1 MYTHKEGLN
10 TMSDLNN
17 NIPGDGTQNSSEQPQ
32 GNEYQ
37 AHSSMEQGQSE
48 TQGAGYNNQQ
58 PGGQQQV
65 NGSYHFAGNPYQAP
79 PASGQ
84 YQYNAFDRSR
94 APGSGQV
101 YGQPYGPN
109 QKPPKPKKSGKK
121 LAGWKIALIVVLCV
135 AIVAAGVGGG
145 VYLALRDTNTGSVE
159 VETQDTPQISMEDIP
174 ESGAL
179 TPEQIAARVKP
190 SVVAILTYNNT
201 TSASGSG
208 VVMGEDSTHT
218 YTYFLTC
225 AHMLDDFTNAV
236 VQLEDETQYD
246 AEIVGYD
253 NRTDI
258 GVVRVKATGFT
269 AAEFG
274 DSTQLQVGNDVYA
287 IGNPGGT
294 SFYGSFTEGIV
305 SAIDRPVNSEQG
317 YTQVCIQHTA
327 AINSGNSGGA
337 LINEYGQVIGINSS
351 KIADSSFEGMG
362 FAVPISTAL
371 SVAES
376 IIANGYV
383 PGRPM
388 LGIQYMSVY
397 ANSTYAVIAQVA
409 NLPQGSIVVSSIANQ
424 SSFTGTDVQVGD
436 IITQVNGHDLETSDS
451 LREVVDNASVGDTLT
466 LTICRVNANY
476 ELSQFNVQITLI
488 EDKGDTTYSSSSS
501 SQQEDDNNS
510 NSGGSGGFGGNFF
523 WPF

>member
-1 MYTHKEGLN
+1 
-10 TMSDLNN
+10 MSELNN
-17 NIPGDGTQNSSEQPQ
+17 NIPGDGSQASPEQPQ
-32 GNEYQ
+32 GSGYQ
-37 AHSSMEQGQSE
+37 PHSSMEQGQNGA
-48 TQGAGYNNQQ
+48 QGTSNNQQ

-65 NGSYHFAGNPYQAP
+65 NGAYHFAGNPYQAP
-79 PASGQ
+79 PTSGQ
-84 YQYNAFDRSR
+84 YQYNSFDRSR
-94 APGSGQV
+94 APGAAPV
-101 YGQPYGPN
+101 YGQPYGVPPT
-109 QKPPKPKKSGKK
+109 PPKSKKSGKK
-121 LAGWKIALIVVLCV
+121 LAGWKIALIVILCV
-135 AIVAAGVGGG
+135 AIVSAGVGGG
-145 VYLALRDTNTGSVE
+145 LYLAFRDDTAGSVE
-159 VETQDTPQISMEDIP
+159 VETQETPQINMEDIP
-174 ESGAL
+174 ESGPL
-179 TPEQIAARVKP
+179 TPEQIAAKVKP

-208 VVMGEDSTHT
+208 VVMGVDSTNT

-225 AHMLDDFTNAV
+225 AHMLDGFTNAV

-274 DSTQLQVGNDVYA
+274 DSTQIQVGNDVYA

-294 SFYGSFTEGIV
+294 AFYGSFTEGVV
-305 SAIDRPVNSEQG
+305 SALDRPVNSEQG

-351 KIADSSFEGMG
+351 KIAESSFEGMG

-409 NLPQGSIVVSSIANQ
+409 NLPQGSIVVSSIASN
-424 SSFTGTDVQVGD
+424 SSFTGTDVQTGD
-436 IITQVNGHDLETSDS
+436 IITQVNGKDLETSDS
-451 LREVVDNASVGDTLT
+451 LREVVDNSKVGDKLT
-466 LTICRVNANY
+466 LTICRVDANY
-476 ELSQFNVQITLI
+476 QISQFTVEITLI
-488 EDKGDTTYSSSSS
+488 EDKGDTTYASDSSA
-501 SQQEDDNNS
+501 QQDDGS
-510 NSGGSGGFGGNFF
+510 NSGGGFGSNFF

>member
-1 MYTHKEGLN
+1 
-10 TMSDLNN
+10 MSDSNN
-17 NIPGDGTQNSSEQPQ
+17 NISGGTVPPSSDGQQGGYQP
-32 GNEYQ
+32 
-37 AHSSMEQGQSE
+37 HSSMEQGESRP
-48 TQGAGYNNQQ
+48 QGGAYQQ
-58 PGGQQQV
+58 PVNGAYHYAGAPYQGQQ
-65 NGSYHFAGNPYQAP
+65 PI
-79 PASGQ
+79 SGQ

-94 APGSGQV
+94 APGAAPVG
-101 YGQPYGPN
+101 GQPNPGAVPP
-109 QKPPKPKKSGKK
+109 QPPKQKKSGKK
-121 LAGWKIALIVVLCV
+121 LAGWKIALIVILCV
-135 AIVAAGVGGG
+135 AVVACGIGGAF
-145 VYLALRDTNTGSVE
+145 YLAFRSDDAGDVSL
-159 VETQDTPQISMEDIP
+159 ETQETPQINIEDIP
-174 ESGAL
+174 SSGTL
-179 TPEQIAARVKP
+179 TPEQIAAKVKP

-294 SFYGSFTEGIV
+294 SFYGSFTEGII
-305 SAIDRPVNSEQG
+305 SAIDRPVNSELG

-337 LINEYGQVIGINSS
+337 LVNEYGQVIGINSS
-351 KIADSSFEGMG
+351 KIADDSFEGMG
-362 FAVPISTAL
+362 FAVPIATAKP
-371 SVAES
+371 VAES

-388 LGIQYMSVY
+388 LGIQYTSVY
-397 ANSTYAVIAQVA
+397 SNSTYAVIAQIA
-409 NLPQGSIVVSSIANQ
+409 DLPKGSIVISSIAQN
-424 SSFTGTDVQVGD
+424 SSFSGTDIQPGD
-436 IITQVNGHDLETSDS
+436 IITQVNGKDLETSDS
-451 LREVVDNASVGDTLT
+451 LREVVDSASVGDKLT
-466 LTICRVNANY
+466 LTVCRVSANY
-476 ELSQFNVQITLI
+476 EIQREQVEITLV
-488 EDKGDTTYSSSSS
+488 EDRGDTVYSSGS
-501 SQQEDDNNS
+501 SQ
-510 NSGGSGGFGGNFF
+510 SGQDSGNGFGGFN

>member
-1 MYTHKEGLN
+1 
-10 TMSDLNN
+10 MSDLNN
-17 NIPGDGTQNSSEQPQ
+17 NANNTGGGTSTPPE
-32 GNEYQ
+32 GGYQ
-37 AHSSMEQGQSE
+37 ARSSMEQNSSGSQE
-48 TQGAGYNNQQ
+48 RRDNYQAGNYQTSNPYMANQQ
-58 PGGQQQV
+58 PV
-65 NGSYHFAGNPYQAP
+65 NGAYHFAGNQNRQTP

-94 APGSGQV
+94 APGAAPV
-101 YGQPYGPN
+101 YGQPYGAAEP
-109 QKPPKPKKSGKK
+109 KEKKPKKK
-121 LAGWKIALIVVLCV
+121 LATWKIVLIVVLCV
-135 AIVAAGVGGG
+135 AIVASGIGGG
-145 VYLALRDTNTGSVE
+145 LYLALRGGDDAGDVN
-159 VETQDTPQISMEDIP
+159 VETQNTPQINVEDIP
-174 ESGAL
+174 DSGAL
-179 TPEQIAARVKP
+179 TPEQIAAKVKP

-246 AEIVGYD
+246 ADIVGYD

-274 DSTQLQVGNDVYA
+274 DSTKLQVGNDVYA

-305 SAIDRPVNSEQG
+305 SAIDRPVNSELG

-337 LINEYGQVIGINSS
+337 LVNEYGQVIGINSS

-362 FAVPISTAL
+362 FAVPIATAK
-371 SVAES
+371 SIAES

-388 LGIQYMSVY
+388 LGIQYTSVY
-397 ANSTYAVIAQVA
+397 SNSTYAVIAQIA
-409 NLPQGSIVVSSIANQ
+409 NLPKGSIVVSSIAQN
-424 SSFTGTDVQVGD
+424 SSFSGTDVQPGD
-436 IITQVNGHDLETSDS
+436 IITQVNGKDLENSDS
-451 LREVVDNASVGDTLT
+451 LREVVDGSKVGDKLT
-466 LTICRVNANY
+466 LTICRVSANY
-476 ELSQFNVQITLI
+476 EITQEKVDITLI
-488 EDKGDTTYSSSSS
+488 EDKGDTTYSSGSSNQNDGSSS
-501 SQQEDDNNS
+501 GE
-510 NSGGSGGFGGNFF
+510 NFF

>member
-1 MYTHKEGLN
+1 
-10 TMSDLNN
+10 MSDLNN
-17 NIPGDGTQNSSEQPQ
+17 NANNTGGGTSTPSE
-32 GNEYQ
+32 GGYQ
-37 AHSSMEQGQSE
+37 ARSSMEQNSSGPQARRDNDQTGNYQTSNPY
-48 TQGAGYNNQQ
+48 TANQR
-58 PGGQQQV
+58 PV
-65 NGSYHFAGNPYQAP
+65 NGAYHFAGNPNRQAP

-94 APGSGQV
+94 APGSAP
-101 YGQPYGPN
+101 YGQPYGAAEP
-109 QKPPKPKKSGKK
+109 KEKKPKKK
-121 LAGWKIALIVVLCV
+121 LATWKIVLIVVLCV
-135 AIVAAGVGGG
+135 AIVASGIGGG
-145 VYLALRDTNTGSVE
+145 LYLALRGGDDAGDVN
-159 VETQDTPQISMEDIP
+159 VETQETPQISVEDIP
-174 ESGAL
+174 DSGAL
-179 TPEQIAARVKP
+179 TPEQIAAKVKP

-246 AEIVGYD
+246 ADIVGYD

-274 DSTQLQVGNDVYA
+274 DSTKLQVGNDVYA

-305 SAIDRPVNSEQG
+305 SAIDRPVNSELG

-337 LINEYGQVIGINSS
+337 LVNEYGQVVGINSS

-362 FAVPISTAL
+362 FAVPIATAK

-376 IIANGYV
+376 IIASGYV

-388 LGIQYMSVY
+388 LGIQYTSVY
-397 ANSTYAVIAQVA
+397 SNSTYAVIAQIA
-409 NLPQGSIVVSSIANQ
+409 DLPKGSIVVSSIASN

-436 IITQVNGHDLETSDS
+436 IITQVNGKDLETSDS
-451 LREVVDNASVGDTLT
+451 LREVVDSSSVGDKLT
-466 LTICRVNANY
+466 LTICRVSANY
-476 ELSQFNVQITLI
+476 KITQETVEITLV
-488 EDKGDTTYSSSSS
+488 EDKGDTTYSSGSSS
-501 SQQEDDNNS
+501 NQNDGSGS
-510 NSGGSGGFGGNFF
+510 GGNSGGSFY

>member
-1 MYTHKEGLN
+1 
-10 TMSDLNN
+10 MSDLNN
-17 NIPGDGTQNSSEQPQ
+17 RNNPEDGAPASPDQPQNS
-32 GNEYQ
+32 GV
-37 AHSSMEQGQSE
+37 HSSMEQQYGA
-48 TQGAGYNNQQ
+48 QGRNDYRQPGSPYGSNQQ
-58 PGGQQQV
+58 PV
-65 NGSYHFAGNPYQAP
+65 NGTYHFAGNPHQQTP

-94 APGSGQV
+94 TPGSSPV
-101 YGQPYGPN
+101 YGQPYGPA
-109 QKPPKPKKSGKK
+109 QTPPPQGKKPKKK
-121 LAGWKIALIVVLCV
+121 LATWKVALIVVLCV
-135 AIVAAGVGGG
+135 AIVVSGIGGG
-145 VYLALRDTNTGSVE
+145 LYLAFRDDDGGDVT
-159 VETQDTPQISMEDIP
+159 VETQGTPQIDVADIP
-174 ESGAL
+174 ESGTL
-179 TPEQIAARVKP
+179 TPEQIAAKVKP

-208 VVMGEDSTHT
+208 VVMGTDSTNT

-225 AHMLDDFTNAV
+225 AHMLDEFTNAV

-305 SAIDRPVNSEQG
+305 SAIDRPVNSELG

-337 LINEYGQVIGINSS
+337 LVNEYGQVIGINSS
-351 KIADSSFEGMG
+351 KIADDSFEGMG
-362 FAVPISTAL
+362 FAVPIATAK

-376 IIANGYV
+376 IIQSGYV

-388 LGIQYMSVY
+388 LGIQYTSVY
-397 ANSTYAVIAQVA
+397 SNSTYAVIAQIA
-409 NLPQGSIVVSSIANQ
+409 NLPKGSIVVSSIANN
-424 SSFTGTDVQVGD
+424 SSFSGTDVQPGD
-436 IITQVNGHDLETSDS
+436 IITQVNGKDLETSDS
-451 LREVVDNASVGDTLT
+451 LREVVDSSSVGDKLT
-466 LTICRVNANY
+466 LTICRVSANY
-476 ELSQFNVQITLI
+476 EISQEQVEITLV

-501 SQQEDDNNS
+501 NQN
-510 NSGGSGGFGGNFF
+510 GGSGGSSGGNFY

>member
-1 MYTHKEGLN
+1 
-10 TMSDLNN
+10 MSDLNN
-17 NIPGDGTQNSSEQPQ
+17 NANNTGGGTSTPPE
-32 GNEYQ
+32 GGHQ
-37 AHSSMEQGQSE
+37 ARSSMEQNSSGSQE
-48 TQGAGYNNQQ
+48 RRDNYQAGNYQTSNPYMANQQ
-58 PGGQQQV
+58 PV
-65 NGSYHFAGNPYQAP
+65 NGAYHFAGNQSRQTP

-94 APGSGQV
+94 APGAAPV
-101 YGQPYGPN
+101 YGQPYGAEEP
-109 QKPPKPKKSGKK
+109 KEKKPKKK
-121 LAGWKIALIVVLCV
+121 LATWKIVLIVVLCV
-135 AIVAAGVGGG
+135 AIVASGIGGG
-145 VYLALRDTNTGSVE
+145 LYLALRSGDDAGDVN
-159 VETQDTPQISMEDIP
+159 VETQNTPQINVEDIP
-174 ESGAL
+174 DSGAL
-179 TPEQIAARVKP
+179 TPEQIAAKVKP

-274 DSTQLQVGNDVYA
+274 DSTKLQVGNDVYA

-337 LINEYGQVIGINSS
+337 LVNEYGQVIGINSS
-351 KIADSSFEGMG
+351 KIAESSFEGMG
-362 FAVPISTAL
+362 FAVPIATAK
-371 SVAES
+371 SIAES

-388 LGIQYMSVY
+388 LGIQYTSVY
-397 ANSTYAVIAQVA
+397 SNSTYAVIAQIA
-409 NLPQGSIVVSSIANQ
+409 NLPKGSIVVSSIAQN
-424 SSFTGTDVQVGD
+424 SSFSGTDVQPGD
-436 IITQVNGHDLETSDS
+436 IITQVNGKDLENSDS
-451 LREVVDNASVGDTLT
+451 LREVVDASKVGDKLT
-466 LTICRVNANY
+466 LTICRVSANY
-476 ELSQFNVQITLI
+476 EITQEKVEITLI
-488 EDKGDTTYSSSSS
+488 EDKGDTTYSSGSSN
-501 SQQEDDNNS
+501 QNDGS
-510 NSGGSGGFGGNFF
+510 NSGDNFF

>member
-1 MYTHKEGLN
+1 
-10 TMSDLNN
+10 MSDVNN
-17 NIPGDGTQNSSEQPQ
+17 NNNPNHAAPSEGSATPADN
-32 GNEYQ
+32 GYH
-37 AHSSMEQGQSE
+37 AHSSMEQEHGTAKRQP
-48 TQGAGYNNQQ
+48 YYQQ
-58 PGGQQQV
+58 PV
-65 NGSYHFAGNPYQAP
+65 NGSYHFAGNPQQQAP
-79 PASGQ
+79 ATSGQ

-94 APGSGQV
+94 AAGSAPV
-101 YGQPYGPN
+101 YGQPYN
-109 QKPPKPKKSGKK
+109 QDQGQQTPPPKKGRKK

-135 AIVAAGVGGG
+135 AIVSAGIGGG
-145 VYLALRDTNTGSVE
+145 LYLAFRDDNGGDVT
-159 VETQDTPQISMEDIP
+159 VETQKTPQINVEDIP
-174 ESGAL
+174 ESGPL
-179 TPEQIAARVKP
+179 TPEQIAAKVKP
-190 SVVAILTYNNT
+190 SVVAILTYNNS

-225 AHMLDDFTNAV
+225 AHVLSDFTNAV

-246 AEIVGYD
+246 AEIVGFD

-294 SFYGSFTEGIV
+294 SFYGSFTEGLI
-305 SAIDRPVNSEQG
+305 SAIDRPVNSELG

-337 LINEYGQVIGINSS
+337 LVNEYGQIIGINSS

-362 FAVPISTAL
+362 FAVPIATAK

-376 IIANGYV
+376 IIASGYV

-388 LGIQYMSVY
+388 LGIQYTSVY
-397 ANSTYAVIAQVA
+397 SSSTYAVIAQVS
-409 NLPQGSIVVSSIANQ
+409 NLPKGSIVVSSIANN
-424 SSFTGTDVQVGD
+424 SSFSGTDVQPGD
-436 IITQVNGHDLETSDS
+436 IITQVNGKDLETSDS
-451 LREVVDNASVGDTLT
+451 LREVVDGSKVGDKLT

-476 ELSQFNVQITLI
+476 EISQEKVDITLV
-488 EDKGDTTYSSSSS
+488 EDKGDTTYSSGN
-501 SQQEDDNNS
+501 Q
-510 NSGGSGGFGGNFF
+510 NSGSQNGSGNGSGDSFGGNFF

>member
-1 MYTHKEGLN
+1 
-10 TMSDLNN
+10 MSDLNN
-17 NIPGDGTQNSSEQPQ
+17 NMNSPGEGASNSSAE
-32 GNEYQ
+32 EYQ
-37 AHSSMEQGQSE
+37 ARSSMEQN
-48 TQGAGYNNQQ
+48 AGNTRNRADTYQTGSYQAANAYNANQQ
-58 PGGQQQV
+58 PV
-65 NGSYHFAGNPYQAP
+65 NGAYHFAGNQNRQAP

-94 APGSGQV
+94 APGAAPV
-101 YGQPYGPN
+101 YGQPYGRPVEP
-109 QKPPKPKKSGKK
+109 KEKKPKKK
-121 LAGWKIALIVVLCV
+121 LATWKIVLIVVICV
-135 AIVAAGVGGG
+135 AIVASGIGGG
-145 VYLALRDTNTGSVE
+145 LYLTLRGGEDAGDVN
-159 VETQDTPQISMEDIP
+159 VETQETPQINVEEIP
-174 ESGAL
+174 DSGAL
-179 TPEQIAARVKP
+179 TPEQIAAKVKP

-246 AEIVGYD
+246 ADIVGYD

-305 SAIDRPVNSEQG
+305 SAIDRPVNSELG

-337 LINEYGQVIGINSS
+337 LVNEYGQVIGINSS

-362 FAVPISTAL
+362 FAVPIATAK

-376 IIANGYV
+376 IIASGYV

-388 LGIQYMSVY
+388 LGIQYTSVY
-397 ANSTYAVIAQVA
+397 SNSTYAVIAQIA
-409 NLPQGSIVVSSIANQ
+409 GLPKGSIVVSSIASN
-424 SSFTGTDVQVGD
+424 SSFAGTDVQAGD
-436 IITQVNGHDLETSDS
+436 IITQVNGKDLETSDS
-451 LREVVDNASVGDTLT
+451 LREIVDSSSVGDKLT
-466 LTICRVNANY
+466 LTICRVSANY
-476 ELSQFNVQITLI
+476 KITQETVEITLV
-488 EDKGDTTYSSSSS
+488 EDKGDTTYSSGSSS
-501 SQQEDDNNS
+501 NQNDGSGS
-510 NSGGSGGFGGNFF
+510 GGNSGGSFY

>member
-1 MYTHKEGLN
+1 
-10 TMSDLNN
+10 MSELNN
-17 NIPGDGTQNSSEQPQ
+17 NIPGDGSQTSPEQPQ
-32 GNEYQ
+32 GSGYQ
-37 AHSSMEQGQSE
+37 PHSSMEQGQQNG
-48 TQGAGYNNQQ
+48 TQH
-58 PGGQQQV
+58 QQV
-65 NGSYHFAGNPYQAP
+65 NGAYHFAGNPYQAP
-79 PASGQ
+79 PTSGQ
-84 YQYNAFDRSR
+84 YQYNSFDRSR
-94 APGSGQV
+94 APGAAPV
-101 YGQPYGPN
+101 YGQPYGAP
-109 QKPPKPKKSGKK
+109 QTPPKPKKSGKK

-135 AIVAAGVGGG
+135 AIVSAGVGGG
-145 VYLALRDTNTGSVE
+145 LYLAFRDDSAGSVE
-159 VETQDTPQISMEDIP
+159 VETQETPQINMEDIP
-174 ESGAL
+174 ESGPL
-179 TPEQIAARVKP
+179 TPEQVAAKVKP

-208 VVMGEDSTHT
+208 VVMGVDSTNT

-225 AHMLDDFTNAV
+225 AHMLDGFTNAV

-274 DSTQLQVGNDVYA
+274 DSTQIQVGNDIYA

-294 SFYGSFTEGIV
+294 AFYGSFTEGVV
-305 SAIDRPVNSEQG
+305 SALDRPVNSEQG

-351 KIADSSFEGMG
+351 KIAESSFEGMG

-409 NLPQGSIVVSSIANQ
+409 NLPQGSIVVSSIASN
-424 SSFTGTDVQVGD
+424 SSFTGTDVQTGD
-436 IITQVNGHDLETSDS
+436 IITQVNGQDLETSDS
-451 LREVVDNASVGDTLT
+451 LREVVDNSKVGDKLT
-466 LTICRVNANY
+466 LTICRVDANY
-476 ELSQFNVQITLI
+476 QISQFTVEITLI
-488 EDKGDTTYSSSSS
+488 EDKGDTTYASDSSA
-501 SQQEDDNNS
+501 QQDDGS
-510 NSGGSGGFGGNFF
+510 NSGGGFGSNFF

>member
-1 MYTHKEGLN
+1 
-10 TMSDLNN
+10 MSDLNN
-17 NIPGDGTQNSSEQPQ
+17 NANNAGGGASTPSEDG
-32 GNEYQ
+32 YQ
-37 AHSSMEQGQSE
+37 ARSSMEQNTGASQEQRDHRQSGNY
-48 TQGAGYNNQQ
+48 QASNPYAANQQ
-58 PGGQQQV
+58 PV
-65 NGSYHFAGNPYQAP
+65 NGAYHFAGNQNRQTP
-79 PASGQ
+79 PTSGQ

-94 APGSGQV
+94 APGAAPV
-101 YGQPYGPN
+101 YGQPYSPA
-109 QKPPKPKKSGKK
+109 QPKEKKPRKK
-121 LAGWKIALIVVLCV
+121 LATWKIVLIVALCI
-135 AIVAAGVGGG
+135 AIVVSGIGGG
-145 VYLALRDTNTGSVE
+145 VYLTLRGGDDAGDVNA
-159 VETQDTPQISMEDIP
+159 ETQKTPHINAEEIP
-174 ESGAL
+174 DSGVL
-179 TPEQIAARVKP
+179 TPEQIAAKVKP

-208 VVMGEDSTHT
+208 VVIGEDSTHT

-305 SAIDRPVNSEQG
+305 SAIDRPVNSELG

-337 LINEYGQVIGINSS
+337 LVNEYGQVIGINSS

-362 FAVPISTAL
+362 FAVPIATAK
-371 SVAES
+371 SIAES
-376 IIANGYV
+376 IIASGYV

-388 LGIQYMSVY
+388 LGIQYTSVY
-397 ANSTYAVIAQVA
+397 SSSTYAVIAQIA
-409 NLPQGSIVVSSIANQ
+409 DLPKGSIVVSSIAQN
-424 SSFTGTDVQVGD
+424 SSFSGTDVQPGD
-436 IITQVNGHDLETSDS
+436 IITQVNGKDLETSDS
-451 LREVVDNASVGDTLT
+451 LREVVDSSSVGDKLT
-466 LTICRVNANY
+466 LTVCRVSTDY
-476 ELSQFNVQITLI
+476 KITQETVEITLV
-488 EDKGDTTYSSSSS
+488 EDKGDTTYSSGSSAN
-501 SQQEDDNNS
+501 QDD
-510 NSGGSGGFGGNFF
+510 GSGAGESSGGNFF